1 MIDIDSLYPAIA
13 NDLASQAN
21 NIEYLVHIEGVAYIA
36 TRKQMFE
43 TDGQETY
50 YEDLDLKVS
59 NIKEKIDIKNK
70 KIYLSNSSI
79 TMNNFPVLTSEISL
93 DNERISDRI
102 FQGYGKTISVYFKT
116 QSCKNLDD
124 CLKIADL
131 SITKITHD
139 GDKIKIDAEDKNQQ
153 SFYVNLPRQQHVL
166 EKDLNTFSSYDQ
178 KVVPILYGHLLDAPA
193 VIYVN
198 EMQLPTSNIYDDNNI
213 TLLPDNS
220 FISQNN
226 SNIQGIKDYGQP
238 IFTSGDSI
246 NEVSFLENDNV
257 VKMKID
263 DIMCSVNR
271 LPYYNIRD
279 FKDLSIAAFHNYP
292 QFEVMA
298 DHIQFNTRYE
308 GESTILKKGGVWTH
322 TFSPSISREGIFLR
336 SISAFLDVGSII
348 SVAPIQYQAFSPIID
363 GANLEFENSIFT
375 DQDNTVANFDF
386 GSINSVTTGLCA
398 EKLEFES
405 APNMNVLIKPNGN
418 DYPKDMNFTG
428 NMEVLLNP
436 DGVSNAQNL
445 NVFCVSS
452 GYSLDETNFGDSGV
466 INNAELNGFPSE
478 FGSDLQEVK
487 EQFLEIETG
496 DLGLPEDFFFFEIDG
511 LDQYINFIFA
521 LSSPF
526 FTSMSLENENNL
538 SNRFISYL
546 YPQYGLNSDGI
557 SGFGLE
563 FENIFK
569 NYERSFDEFL
579 PESAVEAFEG
589 EGLITN
595 PKFPIEKA
603 SELTFYYMFDTLF
616 EDSDGTG
623 INNTLITNLSN
634 IHMRRFW
641 CEAEAFTKE
650 YFLDAR
656 GRTDLAVYET
666 RLTEGEPDFLLIDRV
681 TGLVRIV
688 ADSSDDDIFDV
699 DFNNKSYSYNVD
711 NKHYLEF
718 IEKLTNPDLK
728 TKMIDGKVHE
738 IMMMCG
744 EAFLYDVEINDI
756 TPFKNGMDIPELPWE
771 QFDDGNVSKNNGW
784 DINFKANRFG
794 FNGDENINV
803 SKIDD
808 EYFGRF
814 DGIKLVYGRKVFNY
828 DLDEVGA
835 KEITSIEVAPDEDSI
850 ELQEFNTLNRY
861 DGGEISIPLHVEG
874 LSAAIWNSAYHNQLN
889 YYGNMIENPVEISRN
904 LIKTEMNESVTFDP
918 NKLKIGQEF
927 NDSIKQAFSVNERLN
942 SREILENIFKH
953 SRSYFNYRPRDGKA
967 IVHTIQDDYSSVDKT
982 IDSDNILKFSY
993 TKTSLKDI
1001 CGAGCTVKYGYD
1013 YGTEELT
1020 KTTTKRAIFSGDAI
1034 PYKLYYGISDDDF
1047 DNYVLEFEAPYI
1059 QDKASAE
1066 YLRNFLFQMN
1076 LHQHLIVKLTLD
1088 IKDGLELEVGDVV
1101 SFNKNPN
1108 NVKPYGRSLNVS
1120 YELFQQTVLPFFMIT
1135 NISKGATSVAI
1146 EAYQLHTINM
1156 EQIKPTLLGDINED
1170 NQVDEYDF
1178 VILDNYIS
1186 NPNNFDLTEQQFVN
1200 ADINGDGF
1208 LNELDLL
1215 AMTDLDYFVQPN
1227 QPPTSS
1233 ILIDGANV
1241 GYNLETSVGED
1252 GSEIYI
1258 LDINNSSNYANGGFY
1273 DGVLFTNLKGQGS
1286 DSDGEVEK
1294 YLWSVQIG
1302 ETMPMFLNSIEPGTS
1317 SRPWISLRH
1326 TDNQEEV
1333 GEITLDN
1340 TGNYFSIKVDLKGLN
1355 AVQDGVR
1362 VYLNTVDNDEAMSE
1376 QESQITFFPGEYSEA
1391 PDPPVFSICEPK
1403 QTFSNALNTDINFE
1417 LVGNIWQA
1425 IVTDGDMNTD
1435 YINFP
1440 GTNPLYST
1448 MKINFNIAQYYR
1460 DILNSP
1466 PSPYFVVYT
1475 FSDIFGNKI
1484 SEYFE
1489 WVTSNVESEYTLSIY
1504 MNELLNAIDVNAA
1517 AIPDPID
1524 NLYIYI
1530 TLDIHV
1536 NTYGNLNQG
1545 NPFLGAQVQF
1555 SIPELYEE
1563 F

>member
-1 MIDIDSLYPAIA
+1 MIDIDSLYPVIA

-79 TMNNFPVLTSEISL
+79 TMNNFPVLTSEISV

-198 EMQLPTSNIYDDNNI
+198 EMQLPASNIYDDNNI

-322 TFSPSISREGIFLR
+322 TFSPSISRDGIFLR
-336 SISAFLDVGSII
+336 SILDLGVDLN
-348 SVAPIQYQAFSPIID
+348 PIDFTLINGEKQIKYQAFLPQII
-363 GANLEFENSIFT
+363 GSNFEFKDSLFT
-375 DQDNTVANFDF
+375 DQQDITIDGTEVE
-386 GSINSVTTGLCA
+386 IQSVTSLCV

-428 NMEVLLNP
+428 NMQLSLIP
-436 DGVSNAQNL
+436 DNINDSQKL
-445 NVFCVSS
+445 DIFCVPS
-452 GYSLDETNFGDSGV
+452 GYRLDETNFGDSDV
-466 INNAELNGFPSE
+466 INTAELNGFPSE
-478 FGSDLQEVK
+478 LGRELENYLGYLISAESEISPFPEFSITVFG
-487 EQFLEIETG
+487 
-496 DLGLPEDFFFFEIDG
+496 GLCS
-511 LDQYINFIFA
+511 YINFIFS
-521 LSSPF
+521 LHSPF
-526 FTSMSLENENNL
+526 YTSMSLGNGNNI

-546 YPQYGLNSDGI
+546 YPQYGLNTDGI
-557 SGFGLE
+557 NSFVIDH
-563 FENIFK
+563 ENIFK
-569 NYERSFDEFL
+569 NYERSIDEVFN
-579 PESAVEAFEG
+579 
-589 EGLITN
+589 GLDLDVIENAGLTIN
-595 PKFPIEKA
+595 AKFPIEKA
-603 SELTFYYMFDTLF
+603 SELTFYYMFDAEPN
-616 EDSDGTG
+616 EDILSTGTD
-623 INNTLITNLSN
+623 NTLITNLSN

-688 ADSSDDDIFDV
+688 TDSLDDDIFDA
-699 DFNNKSYSYNVD
+699 NSGNKSYSYDVD

-718 IEKLTNPDLK
+718 IEKLTNPDFK
-728 TKMIDGKVHE
+728 TKMIDGKVYE

-744 EAFLYDVEINDI
+744 EAFLYDIEINDI
-756 TPFKNGMDIPELPWE
+756 TPFKNGMDIPELPWD

-784 DINFKANRFG
+784 DINFKGNRFG
-794 FNGDENINV
+794 FNGDRDINV
-803 SKIDD
+803 SEIND
-808 EYFGRF
+808 ELFGRF

-861 DGGEISIPLHVEG
+861 DGGEISSPLDVEG
-874 LSAAIWNSAYHNQLN
+874 LSAAIWNSAYHNQLDH
-889 YYGNMIENPVEISRN
+889 YGNMLENPVEISKN
-904 LIKTEMNESVTFDP
+904 LIKTEMNESVTFDA

-953 SRSYFNYRPRDGKA
+953 SRSYFNYRSRDGKA
-967 IVHTIQDDYSSVDKT
+967 IVHTIQDDYSEFDKT
-982 IDSDNILKFSY
+982 IDLDNILKFSY

-1001 CGAGCTVKYGYD
+1001 CGAGCTVKYGYN

-1020 KTTTKRAIFSGDAI
+1020 KTTTKKSMFYADQLEYMSF
-1034 PYKLYYGISDDDF
+1034 YGIPEDDF
-1047 DNYVLEFEAPYI
+1047 DNYELEFEAPYI

-1101 SFNKNPN
+1101 RFNKDPN
-1108 NVKPYGRSLNVS
+1108 SVKPYGRTLIA
-1120 YELFQQTVLPFFMIT
+1120 EHEIPKQKILPYFMIT
-1135 NISKGATSVAI
+1135 SISKGSTSVAI

-1156 EQIKPTLLGDINED
+1156 EQLKPTLLGDINED
-1170 NQVDEYDF
+1170 GIVDVDDAN
-1178 VILDNYIS
+1178 ILFEHLL
-1186 NPNNFDLTEQQFVN
+1186 NPSTLNLSEQQFVN
-1200 ADINGDGF
+1200 ADINGDGVLDINDWF
-1208 LNELDLL
+1208 QLYELP
-1215 AMTDLDYFVQPN
+1215 DYVPDN
-1227 QPPTSS
+1227 PPFAS
-1233 ILIDGANV
+1233 IGEGI
-1241 GYNLETSVGED
+1241 GYNLQTNED
-1252 GSEIYI
+1252 GELV
-1258 LDINNSSNYANGGFY
+1258 LDINNINNYTNGDFFNGSLTTTF
-1273 DGVLFTNLKGQGS
+1273 NGQGN
-1286 DSDGEVEK
+1286 DID
-1294 YLWSVQIG
+1294 
-1302 ETMPMFLNSIEPGTS
+1302 
-1317 SRPWISLRH
+1317 
-1326 TDNQEEV
+1326 
-1333 GEITLDN
+1333 GEITGYIWSIKLGSSGFISIRNIDEETVNRKTLVLQHTTSFNENNTVTIDPNDDNKFIYKTNIIDGFASDGVTISLNVIDDQGLESEESAEVLFFTQEISQAPQIPTITNMQLNPSAANVFIGQVNFVNNYGVVEGVINDSNINTDFIYSTYFPGKIDVQTQTQASSLDCQFYDDFGN
-1340 TGNYFSIKVDLKGLN
+1340 QLADSFSFGIQPNGDATIEVSNPRIAEALSDNYFSTNPPPGNWSKIYLEIY
-1355 AVQDGVR
+1355 AQDNLASR
-1362 VYLNTVDNDEAMSE
+1362 
-1376 QESQITFFPGEYSEA
+1376 ITFNLSVELAFDFRDEHQG
-1391 PDPPVFSICEPK
+1391 F
-1403 QTFSNALNTDINFE
+1403 LNE
-1417 LVGNIWQA
+1417 
-1425 IVTDGDMNTD
+1425 
-1435 YINFP
+1435 
-1440 GTNPLYST
+1440 
-1448 MKINFNIAQYYR
+1448 
-1460 DILNSP
+1460 
-1466 PSPYFVVYT
+1466 
-1475 FSDIFGNKI
+1475 
-1484 SEYFE
+1484 
-1489 WVTSNVESEYTLSIY
+1489 
-1504 MNELLNAIDVNAA
+1504 
-1517 AIPDPID
+1517 
-1524 NLYIYI
+1524 
-1530 TLDIHV
+1530 
-1536 NTYGNLNQG
+1536 
-1545 NPFLGAQVQF
+1545 
-1555 SIPELYEE
+1555 
-1563 F
+1563 